1 VWPLAVPES
10 VVFDEV
16 EKFLKKP
23 DLPNARGK
31 KVLSM
36 IVSLLVPIL
45 LKPHLQCYGWI
56 NVTVTTIIN
65 NRGLPKWLT
74 ANLISY
80 SRTTLIV
87 PTLLL
92 LARNYHLLPVLFVI
106 LNDFLDLFDGIVA
119 RYWLKKLNQD
129 DICLVLDTDSQ
140 ITKRRKREFG
150 SYVDAVLDKMFV
162 LPLWIFLL
170 SHFQCSMVSMVV
182 LWPLIMME
190 TVSGFVRTVAY
201 HTAVGTVASG
211 DSGSIITSTN
221 LGKTKQQLEMLGSAL
236 LLIPFLHYLGAAVLL
251 LSWPLALESVRRKL
265 APKVMYVTCDA
276 SPLNEL
282 TVLFFQR
289 AKSLGTK
296 LIVGIESKSTDGTD
310 YEQRRREVL
319 LLSCVD
325 ACIDAVPPLS
335 NIDLVWMENAQVDKI
350 VINKNNAGSMK
361 QTMLQ
366 SNDVIQLNN

>member
-1 VWPLAVPES
+1 
-10 VVFDEV
+10 
-16 EKFLKKP
+16 
-23 DLPNARGK
+23 
-31 KVLSM
+31 
-36 IVSLLVPIL
+36 
-45 LKPHLQCYGWI
+45 
-56 NVTVTTIIN
+56 
-65 NRGLPKWLT
+65 
-74 ANLISY
+74 
-80 SRTTLIV
+80 
-87 PTLLL
+87 
-92 LARNYHLLPVLFVI
+92 
-106 LNDFLDLFDGIVA
+106 
-119 RYWLKKLNQD
+119 
-129 DICLVLDTDSQ
+129 
-140 ITKRRKREFG
+140 
-150 SYVDAVLDKMFV
+150 
-162 LPLWIFLL
+162 
-170 SHFQCSMVSMVV
+170 MVV

-201 HTAVGTVASG
+201 HTAVGTVASSD
-211 DSGSIITSTN
+211 DSGSITSTN

-251 LSWPLALESVRRKL
+251 LSWPLALESVRQKL